1 MHSEAAGNANTN
13 TPALIILSGLSGSGK
28 STALQALE
36 DQGYF
41 CIDNLP
47 VQLIP
52 ALLEQ
57 QKIKPQEYPRLAV
70 GLDARSRRT
79 AELASTLDALRQS
92 GQHPR
97 LLFLT
102 ASDSALVQRYKA
114 TRREHPLADAE
125 GLSAAIDRERRL
137 LAAIS
142 EYASDIVDT
151 SLMNVHELRQHIIEL
166 IGMRPGSPRLLLQ
179 SFAYTHGLPA
189 DLDIVFD
196 ARCLPNPHWQPG
208 LRELTGRDQP
218 VAEFLQQSAAGKAFV
233 ADILQWLLRWLPDYC
248 HSTRSQIA
256 IGFGC
261 TGGRHRSVY
270 AAEALAAALAEHA
283 MHYSSGLRVRHRDLG

>member
-1 MHSEAAGNANTN
+1 MTRIDSGNQAVTA
-13 TPALIILSGLSGSGK
+13 PALIILSGLSGSGK

-52 ALLEQ
+52 ALLQ
-57 QKIKPQEYPRLAV
+57 QQHKQPQEYPRLAV
-70 GLDARSRRT
+70 GLDARSKRT
-79 AELASTLDALRQS
+79 QELANTLDALRQA

-102 ASDSALVQRYKA
+102 ASDTALVQRYNA
-114 TRREHPLADAE
+114 TRRQHPLADE
-125 GLSAAIDRERRL
+125 QGLSAAIRRERQL
-137 LAAIS
+137 LVAIS

-151 SLMNVHELRQHIIEL
+151 SLMNVHELRQRIIEL
-166 IGMRPGSPRLLLQ
+166 IGMQPGLPRLLLQ

-196 ARCLPNPHWQPG
+196 VRCLPNPHWQPG
-208 LRELTGRDQP
+208 LRELTGQDQP
-218 VAEFLQQSAAGKAFV
+218 VHAFLQQSATADAFID
-233 ADILQWLLRWLPDYC
+233 DIVQWLLRWLPQYC
-248 HSTRSQIA
+248 HGTRSQIT

-270 AAEALAAALAEHA
+270 AAQALAAALTDHA
-283 MHYSSGLRVRHRDLG
+283 HAFSSGLRVQHRDLP

>member
-1 MHSEAAGNANTN
+1 LSSTASSNQAIAP
-13 TPALIILSGLSGSGK
+13 PALVILSGLSGSGK

-36 DQGYF
+36 DQGYY

-57 QKIKPQEYPRLAV
+57 QHNQPQEYPRLAI
-70 GLDARSRRT
+70 GLDARSKRT
-79 AELASTLDALRQS
+79 AALASTLDGLQQA

-102 ASDSALVQRYKA
+102 ASDTALVQRYNA

-125 GLSAAIDRERRL
+125 GLSAAISREREL
-137 LAAIS
+137 LVAVS

-151 SLMNVHELRQHIIEL
+151 SLMNVHELRLRIIEL
-166 IGMRPGSPRLLLQ
+166 IGMRPGLPRLLLQ
-179 SFAYTHGLPA
+179 SFAYTHGLPS
-189 DLDIVFD
+189 DLDIMFD
-196 ARCLPNPHWQPG
+196 ARCLPNPHWQAG
-208 LRELTGRDQP
+208 LRELSGRDQP
-218 VAEFLQQSAAGKAFV
+218 VQQFLRQSDSGEAFV
-233 ADILQWLLRWLPDYC
+233 DDILQLLLRWLPQYC
-248 HSTRSQIA
+248 HSTRSQIT

-270 AAEALAAALAEHA
+270 AAEALAASLADHA
-283 MHYSSGLRVRHRDLG
+283 TAFSSGLRVRHRDLT